1 MRENK
6 LFFMLEL
13 KDDRFIFKTRRSN
26 TENPGPR
33 IAARM
38 HNRHDRYN
46 F

>member
-1 MRENK
+1 
-6 LFFMLEL
+6 MLEL
-13 KDDRFIFKTRRSN
+13 KNDRFIFKTRRSN

-38 HNRHDRYN
+38 HNRHDWYN